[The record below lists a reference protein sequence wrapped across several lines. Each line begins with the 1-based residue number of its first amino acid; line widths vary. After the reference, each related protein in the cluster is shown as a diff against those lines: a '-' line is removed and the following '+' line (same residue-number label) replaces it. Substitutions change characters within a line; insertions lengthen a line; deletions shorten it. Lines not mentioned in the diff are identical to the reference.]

1 MYARLL
7 LLRSSKLGCFPRRL
21 ASSSSGP
28 RVPEQAVRAIFLIFR
43 LSFLPIADRSIW
55 PGPDDPSDWLTDF
68 CIADSIFNT
77 LGRACI
83 SIEHPSSMEKDFCN
97 VERFLIINGTIKSR
111 RNCLTWNETRAGDV
125 SWNFLFF
132 FLLKFLRGIK
142 IYNNVCVKLKRY
154 ETDLGQ
160 NFVE

>member
-43 LSFLPIADRSIW
+43 LSFLPRTDRSIW
-55 PGPDDPSDWLTDF
+55 PGPGDPDDWLTCASPIQF
-68 CIADSIFNT
+68 LT
-77 LGRACI
+77 
-83 SIEHPSSMEKDFCN
+83 PSVVRVFQSNIVLDGK
-97 VERFLIINGTIKSR
+97 RFLSNVIIMKRSN
-111 RNCLTWNETRAGDV
+111 LEELFDVNEYYLKAGDD

-132 FLLKFLRGIK
+132 FLLKFLRVK
-142 IYNNVCVKLKRY
+142 IYNNVCAIKMIWNRSWTKFRRII
-154 ETDLGQ
+154 
-160 NFVE
+160 

>member
-43 LSFLPIADRSIW
+43 LSFLPRADRSIW
-55 PGPDDPSDWLTDF
+55 PGPDDPDDWLTDF

-77 LGRACI
+77 LGRAFFNRTSFI
-83 SIEHPSSMEKDFCN
+83 LDFSN
-97 VERFLIINGTIKSR
+97 VEWFNYNETIKSR
-111 RNCLTWNETRAGDV
+111 RSCLTWMKLRQKMFLEIFCFSS
-125 SWNFLFF
+125 SWNSWEE
-132 FLLKFLRGIK
+132 K
-142 IYNNVCVKLKRY
+142 IYNNVCAIKTIWNRPWTK
-154 ETDLGQ
+154 
-160 NFVE
+160 F

>member
-43 LSFLPIADRSIW
+43 LSFLPRADRSIW
-55 PGPDDPSDWLTDF
+55 PGPDDPDDWLTDF

-77 LGRACI
+77 LGRACF
-83 SIEHPSSMEKDFCN
+83 SIEHRSSSIFLTSN
-97 VERFLIINGTIKSR
+97 GLIITKRSNLEEIVWREWNLDR
-111 RNCLTWNETRAGDV
+111 RC
-125 SWNFLFF
+125 F
-132 FLLKFLRGIK
+132 LKFFVFPPLETLERKKYITMF
-142 IYNNVCVKLKRY
+142 VQLKRY
-154 ETDLGQ
+154 ETDLGR
-160 NFVE
+160 NFKE

>member
-43 LSFLPIADRSIW
+43 LSFLPRTDRSIW
-55 PGPDDPSDWLTDF
+55 PGPGDPDDWLTCASPIQF
-68 CIADSIFNT
+68 LT
-77 LGRACI
+77 
-83 SIEHPSSMEKDFCN
+83 PSVVRVFQSNIVLDGK
-97 VERFLIINGTIKSR
+97 RFLSNVMCNYNETIKSR
-111 RNCLTWNETRAGDV
+111 RVVWREWILPEGRRC
-125 SWNFLFF
+125 FLKLFV
-132 FLLKFLRGIK
+132 FLSLEILERKKYITMFVQLKW
-142 IYNNVCVKLKRY
+142 Y

-160 NFVE
+160 NFEE